1 MNQSASSML
10 TILVLISSCVSPP
23 DYTDGLLE
31 NIPAIVNETDYFSL
45 SIFGDDYTDEKE
57 WDIALTTV
65 DTDVILS
72 TVVIKDLSINSS
84 DSSYL
89 YLMRESGDTIF
100 TAGLFSELVWTSQDS
115 ISSIGSPKK
124 VVFSGNNFTGRLEYQ
139 IIKNPV
145 Q

>member
-10 TILVLISSCVSPP
+10 IILMLISSCVSPP

-45 SIFGDDYTDEKE
+45 SILGDDYTDEIE

-65 DTDVILS
+65 DTDIILS
-72 TVVIKDLSINSS
+72 TLVIKDLTINSS

-89 YLMRESGDTIF
+89 YLLMESGDTIF

-115 ISSIGSPKK
+115 IGYIGSPKK
-124 VVFSGNNFTGRLEYQ
+124 VSFSGNNFTGRLEYQ
-139 IIKNPV
+139 ILKK
-145 Q
+145 

>member
-10 TILVLISSCVSPP
+10 IILVLISSCVSPP

-45 SIFGDDYTDEKE
+45 SILGDDYTNEKE
-57 WDIALTTV
+57 WDIELTTV
-65 DTDVILS
+65 DTDIILS
-72 TVVIKDLSINSS
+72 TLVIKDLTINSS

-89 YLMRESGDTIF
+89 YLMRESGDVIF

-115 ISSIGSPKK
+115 IGIIGAPKK
-124 VVFSGNNFTGRLEYQ
+124 VAFSGKKFTGRLEYQ
-139 IIKNPV
+139 LIKNPND
-145 Q
+145 

>member
-1 MNQSASSML
+1 MNRSTFSMPI
-10 TILVLISSCVSPP
+10 ILVLLSSCVAPP

-45 SIFGDDYTDEKE
+45 SILGDDYTDERE
-57 WDIALTTV
+57 WDIELTTV
-65 DTDVILS
+65 DSDIILS
-72 TVVIKDLSINSS
+72 TLVIKDLTINSS

-89 YLMRESGDTIF
+89 YLMRESGDVIF

-115 ISSIGSPKK
+115 IGLIGAPKK
-124 VVFSGNNFTGRLEYQ
+124 VAFSGNNFSGRLEFQ
-139 IIKNPV
+139 ILK

>member
-10 TILVLISSCVSPP
+10 SILVLISSCVSPP

-45 SIFGDDYTDEKE
+45 SILGDDYTDEKE
-57 WDIALTTV
+57 WDIELTTV
-65 DTDVILS
+65 DTDIILS
-72 TVVIKDLSINSS
+72 TLVIKDLTINSS

-89 YLMRESGDTIF
+89 YLLKESGDTIF

-115 ISSIGSPKK
+115 IGVIGSPKK
-124 VVFSGNNFTGRLEYQ
+124 VAFSGNKFSGRLEYQ
-139 IIKNPV
+139 IIKNPL

>member
-10 TILVLISSCVSPP
+10 IILMLISSCVSPP

-45 SIFGDDYTDEKE
+45 SILGDDYTDEKE
-57 WDIALTTV
+57 WDIELTTV
-65 DTDVILS
+65 DTDIILS
-72 TVVIKDLSINSS
+72 TLVIKDLTINSS

-89 YLMRESGDTIF
+89 YLLMESGDTIF

-115 ISSIGSPKK
+115 IGYIGSPKK
-124 VVFSGNNFTGRLEYQ
+124 VSFSGNNFTGRLEYQ
-139 IIKNPV
+139 ILKK
-145 Q
+145 

>member
-1 MNQSASSML
+1 MNQSAAAMI
-10 TILVLISSCVSPP
+10 TILMLISSCVSPP

-45 SIFGDDYTDEKE
+45 SILGDDYTDEKE

-89 YLMRESGDTIF
+89 YLIRESGDTIF

-115 ISSIGSPKK
+115 IGSIGSPKK
-124 VVFSGNNFTGRLEYQ
+124 VAFSGNNFTGRLEYQ
-139 IIKNPV
+139 IIKNSNN
-145 Q
+145 

>member
-1 MNQSASSML
+1 MNQPASSML
-10 TILVLISSCVSPP
+10 IILVLISSCVSPP
-23 DYTDGLLE
+23 EYTDGLLE

-45 SIFGDDYTDEKE
+45 SILGDDYTDEKE

-65 DTDVILS
+65 DTDIILS
-72 TVVIKDLSINSS
+72 TLVIKDLTINSS

-89 YLMRESGDTIF
+89 YLMRESGDVIF

-115 ISSIGSPKK
+115 IGLIGAPKK
-124 VVFSGNNFTGRLEYQ
+124 VSFSGINFSGRLEYQ
-139 IIKNPV
+139 ILK

>member
-1 MNQSASSML
+1 MNQSASLML

-45 SIFGDDYTDEKE
+45 SILGDDYTDEKE

-72 TVVIKDLSINSS
+72 TLIIKDLTINSS
-84 DSSYL
+84 DSSFL
-89 YLMRESGDTIF
+89 YLLRESGDTIF
-100 TAGLFSELVWTSQDS
+100 TVGLFSELVWTSQDS
-115 ISSIGSPKK
+115 IGSIGSPKK
-124 VVFSGNNFTGRLEYQ
+124 VAFSGNNFTGRLEYQ
-139 IIKNPV
+139 IIKNSNN
-145 Q
+145 

>member
-1 MNQSASSML
+1 MNQSASTML
-10 TILVLISSCVSPP
+10 IILVLISSCVSPP

-45 SIFGDDYTDEKE
+45 SILGDDYTDEKE
-57 WDIALTTV
+57 WDIELTTV
-65 DTDVILS
+65 DTDIILS
-72 TVVIKDLSINSS
+72 TLVIKDLTINSS

-89 YLMRESGDTIF
+89 YLMRESGDVIF

-115 ISSIGSPKK
+115 IGIIGAPKK
-124 VVFSGNNFTGRLEYQ
+124 VSFSGNNFSGRLEFQ
-139 IIKNPV
+139 ILK

>member
-1 MNQSASSML
+1 MNRPTSLML
-10 TILVLISSCVSPP
+10 IILVLLSSCVSPP
-23 DYTDGLLE
+23 EYTDGLLE
-31 NIPAIVNETDYFSL
+31 NIPAVVNETDYFSL
-45 SIFGDDYTDEKE
+45 SILGDDYTDEKE

-65 DTDVILS
+65 DTDIILS
-72 TVVIKDLSINSS
+72 TLVIKDLTINSS

-115 ISSIGSPKK
+115 IGIIGAPKK
-124 VVFSGNNFTGRLEYQ
+124 VAFSGNKFSGRLEYQ
-139 IIKNPV
+139 ILK

>member
-1 MNQSASSML
+1 MNRSTSLML
-10 TILVLISSCVSPP
+10 IILVLLSSCVSPP
-23 DYTDGLLE
+23 EYTDGLLE
-31 NIPAIVNETDYFSL
+31 NIPAVVNETDYFSL
-45 SIFGDDYTDEKE
+45 SILGDDYTNEKE

-65 DTDVILS
+65 DTDIILS
-72 TVVIKDLSINSS
+72 TLVIKDLTINSS

-115 ISSIGSPKK
+115 IGSIGSPKK
-124 VVFSGNNFTGRLEYQ
+124 VAFSGINFSGRLEYQ
-139 IIKNPV
+139 ILK

>member
-1 MNQSASSML
+1 MNQSTSSMFI
-10 TILVLISSCVSPP
+10 ILMLISSCVSPP

-45 SIFGDDYTDEKE
+45 SILGDDYSDEKE

-65 DTDVILS
+65 DTDIILS
-72 TVVIKDLSINSS
+72 TVVIKDLTINAS

-89 YLMRESGDTIF
+89 YLLDESGDTIF
-100 TAGLFSELVWTSQDS
+100 TAGLFSELVWTSEDS
-115 ISSIGSPKK
+115 IGSIGSPKK
-124 VVFSGNNFTGRLEYQ
+124 VAFSGNNFTGRLEYQ
-139 IIKNPV
+139 IIKNL

>member
-10 TILVLISSCVSPP
+10 IILMLISSCVSPP

-45 SIFGDDYTDEKE
+45 SILGDDYTDEKE
-57 WDIALTTV
+57 WDIELTTV
-65 DTDVILS
+65 DTDIILS
-72 TVVIKDLSINSS
+72 TLVIKDLTINSS

-89 YLMRESGDTIF
+89 YLMRESGDVIF

-115 ISSIGSPKK
+115 IGLIGPPKK
-124 VVFSGNNFTGRLEYQ
+124 VAFSGNKFSGRLEFQ
-139 IIKNPV
+139 ILK

>member
-1 MNQSASSML
+1 MNQSASTML
-10 TILVLISSCVSPP
+10 IILVLISSCVSPP

-45 SIFGDDYTDEKE
+45 SILGDDYTDEKE

-65 DTDVILS
+65 DTDIILS
-72 TVVIKDLSINSS
+72 TLVIKDLTINSS

-89 YLMRESGDTIF
+89 YLMRESGDVIF

-115 ISSIGSPKK
+115 IGLIGAPKK
-124 VVFSGNNFTGRLEYQ
+124 VSFSGNKFSGRLEFQ
-139 IIKNPV
+139 ILK

>member
-10 TILVLISSCVSPP
+10 IILVLIPSCVSPP

-45 SIFGDDYTDEKE
+45 SILGDDYTDEKE

-65 DTDVILS
+65 DTDIILS
-72 TVVIKDLSINSS
+72 TLVIKDLTINSS

-89 YLMRESGDTIF
+89 YLMRESGDVIF
-100 TAGLFSELVWTSQDS
+100 TAGLFSELVWTSHDS
-115 ISSIGSPKK
+115 IGLIGVPKQ
-124 VVFSGNNFTGRLEYQ
+124 VAFSGNKFSGRLEYQ
-139 IIKNPV
+139 ILK

>member
-10 TILVLISSCVSPP
+10 IILVLISSCVSPP

-45 SIFGDDYTDEKE
+45 SILGDDYTDEKE
-57 WDIALTTV
+57 WDIELTTV
-65 DTDVILS
+65 DTDIILS
-72 TVVIKDLSINSS
+72 PLVIKDLTINSS

-115 ISSIGSPKK
+115 IGTIGSPKK
-124 VVFSGNNFTGRLEYQ
+124 VAFSGINFSGRLEYQ
-139 IIKNPV
+139 ILK

>member
-10 TILVLISSCVSPP
+10 IILVLISSCVSPP

-57 WDIALTTV
+57 WDIVLTTV
-65 DTDVILS
+65 DTDIILS
-72 TVVIKDLSINSS
+72 TLVIKDLTINSS

-89 YLMRESGDTIF
+89 YLMRESGDVIF

-115 ISSIGSPKK
+115 IGIIGAPKK
-124 VVFSGNNFTGRLEYQ
+124 VAFSGNKFSGRLEFQ
-139 IIKNPV
+139 ILK

>member
-10 TILVLISSCVSPP
+10 IILVLISSCVSPP

-45 SIFGDDYTDEKE
+45 SILGDDYTDEKE
-57 WDIALTTV
+57 WDIELMTV
-65 DTDVILS
+65 DTDIILS
-72 TVVIKDLSINSS
+72 TLVIKDLTINSS

-89 YLMRESGDTIF
+89 FLMRESGDTIF
-100 TAGLFSELVWTSQDS
+100 TAGMFSELVWTSQDS
-115 ISSIGSPKK
+115 IGLIGAPKK
-124 VVFSGNNFTGRLEYQ
+124 VSFSGNNFSGRLEFQ
-139 IIKNPV
+139 ILK

>member
-1 MNQSASSML
+1 MNRPTSLML
-10 TILVLISSCVSPP
+10 IILVLLSSCVSPP

-45 SIFGDDYTDEKE
+45 SILGDDYTDEKE

-65 DTDVILS
+65 DTDIILS
-72 TVVIKDLSINSS
+72 TLVIKDLTINSS

-115 ISSIGSPKK
+115 IGSIGSPKK
-124 VVFSGNNFTGRLEYQ
+124 VAFSGINFSGRLEYQ
-139 IIKNPV
+139 ILK

>member
-1 MNQSASSML
+1 MNQSSSSMII
-10 TILVLISSCVSPP
+10 ILVLISSCVSPP

-45 SIFGDDYTDEKE
+45 SILGDDYTDEKE

-65 DTDVILS
+65 DTDIILS
-72 TVVIKDLSINSS
+72 TLVIKDLTINSS

-89 YLMRESGDTIF
+89 YLMRESGDVIF

-115 ISSIGSPKK
+115 IGIIGAPKK
-124 VVFSGNNFTGRLEYQ
+124 VSFSGINFSGRLEYQ
-139 IIKNPV
+139 ILK

>member
-45 SIFGDDYTDEKE
+45 SILGDDYTDEIG
-57 WDIALTTV
+57 WDIELMTV
-65 DTDVILS
+65 DTDIILS
-72 TVVIKDLSINSS
+72 TLVIKDLTINSS

-100 TAGLFSELVWTSQDS
+100 IAGLFSELVWTSQDS
-115 ISSIGSPKK
+115 IGLIGSPKK
-124 VVFSGNNFTGRLEYQ
+124 VAFSGGNFTGRLEYQ
-139 IIKNPV
+139 ILKK
-145 Q
+145 

>member
-45 SIFGDDYTDEKE
+45 SILGDDYTDEKE
-57 WDIALTTV
+57 WDIELTTV
-65 DTDVILS
+65 DTDIILS
-72 TVVIKDLSINSS
+72 TLVIKDLNINSS

-89 YLMRESGDTIF
+89 FLMRESGDTIF

-115 ISSIGSPKK
+115 IGSIGSPKK
-124 VVFSGNNFTGRLEYQ
+124 VAFSGNNFTGRLEYQ
-139 IIKNPV
+139 IIKNLWH
-145 Q
+145 